1 MDLPTV
7 QLGQRYTPARDVRI
21 LVTGI
26 TGRIG
31 ANLAAALVAQGHA
44 VRGLVWARDAR
55 VEKLEGLGV
64 ELVYGSLTEADDVR
78 RAVAQTDAIYHLGG
92 AFQGGGPFTT
102 DEYFEINVRGTYLVL
117 EACRALGDSLRHL
130 LFASTDAL
138 YDKYVPGGMTEPIDP
153 DRTPRRPRGWY
164 ALSKSLGEELC
175 SGYVRSFRM
184 PITILR
190 FALVVGAGEIADFH
204 QFYLSRLKETHKD
217 LTPLWQESDG
227 EERLVVVRDERGRSW
242 RKHVADV
249 RDIVGACVAALGKR
263 DAFGETFQLA
273 GPAPFTWDDAVPY
286 LSRKLGIPYVEG
298 TTSSTPTYYEY
309 DLTKLRRLTGYAPQ
323 YAIHRMIDDAVA
335 FKRGEEIGV
344 LPTR

>member
-1 MDLPTV
+1 M
-7 QLGQRYTPARDVRI
+7 QI

-31 ANLAAALVAQGHA
+31 ANLAAALRSQGHS

-64 ELVYGSLTEADDVR
+64 ELVYGSLTEPADVT
-78 RAVAQTDAIYHLGG
+78 RAVDGMEVVYHLGG

-117 EACRALGDSLRHL
+117 EACKQRGGALKQL

-138 YDKYVPGGMTEPIDP
+138 YDKYVPGGMTEVIDA

-175 SGYVRSFRM
+175 NGYGRSFKT

-190 FALVVGAGEIADFH
+190 FANVMGAGEIADFH
-204 QFYLSRLKETHKD
+204 QFYLSKVKE
-217 LTPLWQESDG
+217 LAPLFDQYGG
-227 EERLVVVRDERGRSW
+227 EERLVIIRDERGRAW
-242 RKHVADV
+242 RKHIADV
-249 RDIVGACVAALGKR
+249 RDIVGGCVAALGN
-263 DAFGETFQLA
+263 AQAIGETFQLA
-273 GPAPFTWDDAVPY
+273 APAPFTWDEAVPY
-286 LSRKLGIPYVEG
+286 LSEKLGIPYVEG
-298 TTSSTPTYYEY
+298 TSTGTPTYYEY
-309 DLTKLRRLTGYAPQ
+309 DVSKVRRLLKYEPQ
-323 YAIHRMIDDAVA
+323 YDIKRMIDDAVA
-335 FKRGEEIGV
+335 FKRGEQIGV
-344 LPTR
+344 LPTK